1 LIWSDYNS
9 GTDVVLYVQAIY
21 TPLTR
26 NTGKA
31 AWFID
36 EFGAILPL
44 VVLGFGIYFWS
55 RRNEVERTA

>member
-1 LIWSDYNS
+1 VALLRASHN
-9 GTDVVLYVQAIY
+9 LYVQTIY

-26 NTGKA
+26 NTGKK

-44 VVLGFGIYFWS
+44 VGLGFGIYFWS
-55 RRNEVERTA
+55 RRNEVTRTA